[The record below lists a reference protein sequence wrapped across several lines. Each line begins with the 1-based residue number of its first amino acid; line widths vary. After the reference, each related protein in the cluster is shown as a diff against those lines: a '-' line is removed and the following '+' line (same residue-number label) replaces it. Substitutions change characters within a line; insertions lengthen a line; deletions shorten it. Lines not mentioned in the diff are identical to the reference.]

1 MEVMLGEA
9 YRVITE
15 VVGQARL
22 RRDLA
27 KHPVVGRA
35 VESDLAVFYLRL
47 VSNRGQIKERYFHA
61 SLNKC
66 MSATVEPSSPT
77 RQGPSLPLPARRL
90 GRHEPE
96 RCRHQEGEP
105 GVESNEDPRPP
116 GEENEATHPVPDEA
130 SRIASL
136 AGTHAQ
142 NIFQPGE
149 GTDHSQ

>member
-15 VVGQARL
+15 VVGQACL

-47 VSNRGQIKERYFHA
+47 VSNCGQIKERYFHA

-77 RQGPSLPLPARRL
+77 RQA
-90 GRHEPE
+90 HHF
-96 RCRHQEGEP
+96 RCRRGGSGGTSQ
-105 GVESNEDPRPP
+105 NAA
-116 GEENEATHPVPDEA
+116 ATRRVNPA
-130 SRIASL
+130 
-136 AGTHAQ
+136 
-142 NIFQPGE
+142 
-149 GTDHSQ
+149 